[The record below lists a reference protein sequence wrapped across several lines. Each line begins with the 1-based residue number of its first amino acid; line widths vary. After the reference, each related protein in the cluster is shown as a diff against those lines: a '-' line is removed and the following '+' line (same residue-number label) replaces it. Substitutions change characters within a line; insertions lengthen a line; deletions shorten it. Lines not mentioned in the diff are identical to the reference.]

1 MKTKILSIAAAATTI
16 ALMMAACNPLD
27 EVYAELDKA
36 QEPYHEDIA
45 YTLTDADYAAAST
58 AALKLATNKAD
69 STAAKRIKE
78 ELAFN
83 SVYGPEELVPAQLAA
98 TYKALNKKSTAQVTY
113 NHNLENTAYLE
124 AIKDSLKSHTY
135 TVTDADY
142 TAIGGSVANVGYFI
156 PSTPAIEFIPNIL
169 KAQYPSATK
178 GDYAF
183 VNYKQSN
190 LEPASGPVAKTTT
203 LFLED
208 WESFNENDSVRIKNN
223 WLTYIPDSAPTGK
236 ESYWRIYLRD
246 NNKYAQFNAN
256 NYGGTVE
263 SWIIT
268 PQVIIPTGCDAA
280 SLSFDVKA
288 GYFNTICLGVKV
300 SNDFDGS
307 NAATATWVDITS
319 IFTLPTPSKWG
330 DSHEPAGTADLA
342 AYIGQGISVAFVYK
356 GDTESNPKA
365 TTAYQIDNIKITA
378 TTSSRSGAKADLFEQ
393 RNDVYCYNG
402 TKWEQAN
409 KFMAVQPADK
419 DRVSSTDKAKTY
431 LPMLLAN
438 NYLYALEGDTAI
450 AVYKSDDKG
459 NLAATKWTMTNGQ
472 WGEASTIEQRTIQF
486 IHNGQFWLFDPAV
499 NYTMVKDDYQLM
511 VDYIRDH
518 AEHSIFYDK
527 NYKNAEYYY
536 GFAAYYQNL
545 SFRIKGYRD
554 PYFKDKADEQPAT
567 LDPELS
573 ALNSLEEKVALLW
586 KRSEEGMRIFLELR
600 FRDAVPEV
608 SGVEVYYHVQVNV
621 YGSDGDIAP
630 AVPYIYTYR
639 CTGPA
644 TFEFVER
651 KQVE

>member
-58 AALKLATNKAD
+58 AALKLAQNATD
-69 STAAKRIKE
+69 TAAAKSIKS

-135 TVTDADY
+135 TVTDDDY
-142 TAIGGSVANVGYFI
+142 TAIGGSVAKFGYFI
-156 PSTPAIEFIPNIL
+156 PSTPAQMCIPNIL
-169 KAQYPSATK
+169 KTQYPSATK

-190 LEPASGPVAKTTT
+190 LEPADGTPVKTVV
-203 LFLED
+203 FEEN
-208 WESFNENDSVRIKNN
+208 WESLKSKDTVFKKATGWVNF
-223 WLTYIPDSAPTGK
+223 IPDSAPSTSFQQFYTVG
-236 ESYWRIYLRD
+236 RF
-246 NNKYAQFNAN
+246 NNN
-256 NYGGTVE
+256 NYVSFTANKAGGSVE
-263 SWIIT
+263 AWLIT
-268 PQVIIPTGCDAA
+268 PNVSLPNGTTINFQCDLKVRFYTTDCLSILYSTDYDGADAA
-280 SLSFDVKA
+280 S
-288 GYFNTICLGVKV
+288 
-300 SNDFDGS
+300 
-307 NAATATWVDITS
+307 ATWTDIS
-319 IFTLPTPSKWG
+319 GRFTIPKEETNNPEL
-330 DSHEPAGTADLA
+330 AGTVDFSEHAGKKIA
-342 AYIGQGISVAFVYK
+342 IAFVYK
-356 GDTESNPKA
+356 GDTESDPAK
-365 TTAYQIDNIKITA
+365 TSTYQIDNIKFIN
-378 TTSSRSGAKADLFEQ
+378 GPLVDLFEQ
-393 RNDVYCYNG
+393 RNDVYSFNG

-438 NYLYALEGDTAI
+438 NYPYALEGDTAL
-450 AVYKSDDKG
+450 AVYSNG
-459 NLAATKWTMTNGQ
+459 ETITKWAYTNGQ
-472 WGEASTIEQRTIQF
+472 WGVASTIEQRTIQF
-486 IHNGQFWLFDPAV
+486 IHIGSNWVFDPAV
-499 NYTMVKDDYQLM
+499 NLVMAKDDYQLM

-573 ALNSLEEKVALLW
+573 ALSSLEEKVALLW

-600 FRDAVPEV
+600 FPDAVPEV

>member
-58 AALKLATNKAD
+58 AALKLAQNATD
-69 STAAKRIKE
+69 SAAAKRIKS

-113 NHNLENTAYLE
+113 NHNLENTTYLE

-135 TVTDADY
+135 TVTDDDY

-190 LEPASGPVAKTTT
+190 LEPADGTPVPKVIFEENWNSYAK
-203 LFLED
+203 D
-208 WESFNENDSVRIKNN
+208 DSVGLQIAN
-223 WLTYIPDSAPTGK
+223 WYAYIPDTAAAGK
-236 ESYWRIYLRD
+236 DKSYWPIKEYKGDRYPEFSAY
-246 NNKYAQFNAN
+246 NAQ
-256 NYGGTVE
+256 GSVE
-263 SWIIT
+263 SWIIS
-268 PQVIIPTGCDAA
+268 PKIDIPIGTNT
-280 SLSFDVKA
+280 LLFDVKVA
-288 GYFNTICLGVKV
+288 HYNATCLSVKL
-300 SNDFDGS
+300 STDFDGS
-307 NAATATWVDITS
+307 DASVATWIDITS
-319 IFTLPTPSKWG
+319 NFTLPK
-330 DSHEPAGTADLA
+330 EPTSGYGKLLSAGTYDLSKYA
-342 AYIGQGISVAFVYK
+342 GQSIYIAFAYK
-356 GDTESNPKA
+356 GNSTSDPKE
-365 TTAYQIDNIKITA
+365 TTTYQVENIKIIN
-378 TTSSRSGAKADLFEQ
+378 GPLVDLFEQ
-393 RNDVYCYNG
+393 RNDVYSFNG
-402 TKWEQAN
+402 TKWEQSAR
-409 KFMAVQPADK
+409 FMAVQPADK

-438 NYLYALEGDTAI
+438 NYPYALEGDTAL
-450 AVYKSDDKG
+450 AVYSNG
-459 NLAATKWTMTNGQ
+459 ETITKWAYTNGQ
-472 WGEASTIEQRTIQF
+472 WGVASTIEQRTIQF

-499 NYTMVKDDYQLM
+499 NYTMTKDDHQIM
-511 VDYIRDH
+511 VDYIRNH
-518 AEHSIFYDK
+518 AELNIFHNKKDK
-527 NYKNAEYYY
+527 GKDSEFYY
-536 GFAAYYQNL
+536 GFSVNYNNI
-545 SFRIKGYRD
+545 SFRLSYRESYLSSD
-554 PYFKDKADEQPAT
+554 T
-567 LDPELS
+567 ELS
-573 ALNSLEEKVALLW
+573 ALSTTEEKLALLW

-600 FRDAVPEV
+600 FPDAVPEV
-608 SGVEVYYHVQVNV
+608 SGIEVYYHVQVNV

-639 CTGPA
+639 CTGSNPA